1 MQDYDTCSPHS
12 VTDMEN
18 FAHGKLSAEIQETP
32 DRTCGCVE
40 RCNLLFVIF
49 RAPAKRLNQ
58 NCMGCSSPRSQLR
71 IQIFAVTFRG
81 NAFTISGYPCKKN
94 PPLFAEPAKPR
105 GGVSYKRLAHT
116 KTTEVLSG
124 STIAWIDDLV
134 RQKVVFSDPGEVC
147 APQARKFLRFEST
160 KCILAIGNR
169 HLGLLI
175 LKIFAAARRLP
186 IQVDYTTAKSL

>member
-1 MQDYDTCSPHS
+1 MLSRGHS
-12 VTDMEN
+12 GPQRKQSVDILVR
-18 FAHGKLSAEIQETP
+18 K
-32 DRTCGCVE
+32 
-40 RCNLLFVIF
+40 
-49 RAPAKRLNQ
+49 
-58 NCMGCSSPRSQLR
+58 
-71 IQIFAVTFRG
+71 
-81 NAFTISGYPCKKN
+81 
-94 PPLFAEPAKPR
+94 PPLISRACKTK

-116 KTTEVLSG
+116 KTTEVPLG

-134 RQKVVFSDPGEVC
+134 RRKMVFSAPGEVC

-175 LKIFAAARRLP
+175 LKIFAAARRLS